1 MNLFKTIKNNNY
13 LNNIIYINIMVFII
27 INFYYVLIF
36 LFKTETKLIFYL
48 GLSANLDLLL
58 QKPWSILTYM
68 FVHEDLLHLIINL
81 CWLYFGGKIF
91 INYLNSRDLLSTY
104 IMGGLSGAAIYM
116 LSFNIFPVFEVV
128 KMNSLAIGAS
138 ASVLAVLFASATYTP
153 NFPINIFFS
162 KSIKLK
168 HIAMLAIIIDIL
180 SIPEGNSGGHIAHI
194 GGGLYGFLYIYLKK
208 YNINSN
214 YLIDNILFFL
224 KRRNNQFIYSKK
236 ENDYEYNYRKK
247 NEQKRID
254 SILDKVSQS
263 GYDSLSKEEKDTL
276 FNQK

>member
-13 LNNIIYINIMVFII
+13 LNNIIYINIMVFIM

-48 GLSANLDLLL
+48 GLSANLDLLSN
-58 QKPWSILTYM
+58 KPWSILTYM

-116 LSFNIFPVFEVV
+116 LSFNIFPVFEAV

-168 HIAMLAIIIDIL
+168 HIAMLAIMIDIL

-194 GGGLYGFLYIYLKK
+194 GGGLYGFLYVYLKK

>member
-116 LSFNIFPVFEVV
+116 ISFNIFPVFEVV

-168 HIAMLAIIIDIL
+168 HIAMLAIMIDIL

-194 GGGLYGFLYIYLKK
+194 GGALYGFLYVYLKK

-263 GYDSLSKEEKDTL
+263 GYDSLSKEEKDAL

>member
-1 MNLFKTIKNNNY
+1 M
-13 LNNIIYINIMVFII
+13 

-48 GLSANLDLLL
+48 GLSANLDLLSN
-58 QKPWSILTYM
+58 KPWSILTYM

-168 HIAMLAIIIDIL
+168 HIAMLAIMIDIL

-194 GGGLYGFLYIYLKK
+194 GGGLYGFLYVYLKK

>member
-13 LNNIIYINIMVFII
+13 LNNIIYINVMVFIM

-48 GLSANLDLLL
+48 GLSANLDLLSN
-58 QKPWSILTYM
+58 KPWSILTYM

-168 HIAMLAIIIDIL
+168 HIAMLAIMIDIL

-194 GGGLYGFLYIYLKK
+194 GGGLYGFLYVYLKK

>member
-13 LNNIIYINIMVFII
+13 LNNIIYINVMVFIM

-48 GLSANLDLLL
+48 GLSANLDLLSN
-58 QKPWSILTYM
+58 KPWSILTYM

-116 LSFNIFPVFEVV
+116 LSFNIFPVFEAV

-168 HIAMLAIIIDIL
+168 HIAMLAIMIDIL

-194 GGGLYGFLYIYLKK
+194 GGGLYGFLYVYLKK

>member
-1 MNLFKTIKNNNY
+1 MNLFNTIKNNNY

>member
-13 LNNIIYINIMVFII
+13 LNNIIYINVMVFIM

-48 GLSANLDLLL
+48 GLSANLDLLSN
-58 QKPWSILTYM
+58 KPWSILTYM

-138 ASVLAVLFASATYTP
+138 ASVLAVLFASATHTP

-168 HIAMLAIIIDIL
+168 HIAMLAIMIDIL

-194 GGGLYGFLYIYLKK
+194 GGGLYGFLYVYLKK

>member
-13 LNNIIYINIMVFII
+13 LNNIIYINIMVFIM

-48 GLSANLDLLL
+48 GLSANLDLLSN
-58 QKPWSILTYM
+58 KPWSILTYM

-168 HIAMLAIIIDIL
+168 HIAMLAIMIDIL

-194 GGGLYGFLYIYLKK
+194 GGGLYGFLYVYLKK

>member
-13 LNNIIYINIMVFII
+13 LNNIIYINIMVFIM

-48 GLSANLDLLL
+48 GLSANLDLLSN
-58 QKPWSILTYM
+58 KPWSILTYM

-168 HIAMLAIIIDIL
+168 HIAMLAIMIDIL

-194 GGGLYGFLYIYLKK
+194 GGGLYGFLYVYLKK

-224 KRRNNQFIYSKK
+224 KRRNNQFVYSKK